1 MAAHMKKP
9 HIQSIMMPLYQQA
22 TDIFSMKTPRNILVT
37 SALPYAN
44 GPIHLGHILEHI
56 QTDIWVRFQKM
67 RGENCIYVC
76 ADDAHGAAIML
87 KAEEMQLSPEELIAQ
102 VKADHEK
109 DFVAL
114 HIHIDN
120 YYTTHRE
127 DNRELSDMI
136 YLRNRDAGYIKEK
149 EITQLYD
156 EEKKMFLADRFVK
169 GNCPNCDAAGQYG
182 DNCEACGATYN
193 ANELKNPV
201 STVSG
206 HAPIAKKNT
215 QLFFDLPQFT
225 EFLREWT
232 KSGTLQPSVANKL
245 NEWIEEGLQPWDI
258 SREAPYFGFE
268 IPDQPG
274 KYFY

>member
-1 MAAHMKKP
+1 HRTTSPDLTARRPP
-9 HIQSIMMPLYQQA
+9 HGTYSLSLH
-22 TDIFSMKTPRNILVT
+22 D
-37 SALPYAN
+37 ALP
-44 GPIHLGHILEHI
+44 IS
-56 QTDIWVRFQKM
+56 
-67 RGENCIYVC
+67 
-76 ADDAHGAAIML
+76 
-87 KAEEMQLSPEELIAQ
+87 EEMQLSPEELIAQ

-109 DFVAL
+109 DFAAF
-114 HIHIDN
+114 HIHYDN
-120 YYTTHRE
+120 YYTTHSE
-127 DNRELSDMI
+127 ENRELSEMI

-206 HAPIAKKNT
+206 KTPIEKKNT

-245 NEWIEEGLQPWDI
+245 NEWIEDGLQPWDI

-274 KYFY
+274 KYFYVWLDAPV